1 MSSSTAAAIAGLS
14 AAGCCLCAS
23 SGKPSGGGGEGGGG
37 GREEHGGGAPDGD
50 VLGDALSL
58 TRRWAAKKTAGPTAQ
73 PKYGPVAELGSA
85 FDLVPAREPD
95 RWAEAALPVILT
107 CEHAGS
113 ALPRGY
119 DWGPDDRLRGTH
131 WAVDIGIRQVCLD
144 VQQALGC
151 PAVLTR
157 YSRLFCD
164 CNRPPPAAKHAAAS
178 GAGNQ
183 GQGGASAAY
192 LTSPFCQEAE
202 GQPIVLNT
210 SLSDAE
216 VEKRLAGAWRP
227 YHNALVGL
235 VEASPRRSFLLS
247 LHSYTRVFEQQP
259 PRSVEVGI
267 LCWPERDLLPGK
279 PASRLLALLE
289 AAGVDVRIN
298 VRARLSLAS
307 GLFSSKSASD
317 NRADRSP
324 TPSCSATA
332 RSTRRTRRS
341 WRATGVRTSPWSC
354 DRTRSTTRSGAPRSS
369 AASSSASG
377 APRDS

>member
-23 SGKPSGGGGEGGGG
+23 GKLAGGGGEQG
-37 GREEHGGGAPDGD
+37 GRAGPDGD

-119 DWGPDDRLRGTH
+119 EWGPDDRLRGTH

-164 CNRPPPAAKHAAAS
+164 CNRPPPAAKKAAAS
-178 GAGNQ
+178 GSGNQ

-202 GQPIVLNT
+202 GQPIVLNS

-235 VEASPRRSFLLS
+235 VEASPGRSFLLS

-259 PRSVEVGI
+259 PRAVEVGI

-289 AAGVDVRIN
+289 AAGVHVRIN
-298 VRARLSLAS
+298 EPYSLVLGDGSLYSTHAPQ
-307 GLFSSKSASD
+307 LESD
-317 NRADRSP
+317 GRQNITVELRQDKIDDDP
-324 TPSCSATA
+324 E
-332 RSTRRTRRS
+332 
-341 WRATGVRTSPWSC
+341 WRAKVVGCIVEC
-354 DRTRSTTRSGAPRSS
+354 FQGAT
-369 AASSSASG
+369 
-377 APRDS
+377 